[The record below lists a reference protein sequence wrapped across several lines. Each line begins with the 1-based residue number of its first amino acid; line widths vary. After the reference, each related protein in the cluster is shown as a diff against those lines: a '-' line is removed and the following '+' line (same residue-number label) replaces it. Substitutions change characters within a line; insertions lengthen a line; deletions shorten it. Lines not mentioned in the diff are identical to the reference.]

1 MRWDVF
7 VGAFINSFFFL
18 MACASLMKVKLQIK
32 SKRFII
38 SYILLSMYIYA
49 SFLTTQMF
57 FRTILFFGVAIFINY
72 HLYKKDKV
80 SITKI
85 VLSSFIAMMILFISE
100 ILFALI
106 VILIFHIDLEG
117 LQSNILGNFLCNCL
131 IIGIFDVLIFF
142 PIFNKFYVRLLSEFE
157 NLKIKYLIVVTFIS
171 IMAISITLYLSY
183 FRFNVVF
190 TFSLN
195 LIIVFTY
202 VYIIYALFYEKENA
216 LKKEKEL
223 EILEK
228 SLDEYEKMYQHQR
241 MLNHEHNNELI
252 VIRGLIKNNKK
263 AKEYIDEIAN
273 LKTKGNESWMEKLKE
288 IPEGGLRGILYY
300 KLLSM
305 EEKKINIDFNV
316 SRDVSVSDINKIDD
330 NTKKNLCKLLGIYLD
345 NAVQATQNL
354 DNRYVKID
362 IYKSVMQNKVL
373 TIAIMNNF
381 EGNIDFSQINIKGY
395 STKGKGRG
403 MGLAI
408 ANEILN
414 NNANI
419 KVVTKVIKNNFVQEI
434 NI

>member
-1 MRWDVF
+1 
-7 VGAFINSFFFL
+7 
-18 MACASLMKVKLQIK
+18 
-32 SKRFII
+32 
-38 SYILLSMYIYA
+38 
-49 SFLTTQMF
+49 
-57 FRTILFFGVAIFINY
+57 
-72 HLYKKDKV
+72 
-80 SITKI
+80 
-85 VLSSFIAMMILFISE
+85 
-100 ILFALI
+100 
-106 VILIFHIDLEG
+106 
-117 LQSNILGNFLCNCL
+117 
-131 IIGIFDVLIFF
+131 
-142 PIFNKFYVRLLSEFE
+142 
-157 NLKIKYLIVVTFIS
+157 
-171 IMAISITLYLSY
+171 
-183 FRFNVVF
+183 
-190 TFSLN
+190 
-195 LIIVFTY
+195 
-202 VYIIYALFYEKENA
+202 
-216 LKKEKEL
+216 
-223 EILEK
+223 
-228 SLDEYEKMYQHQR
+228 
-241 MLNHEHNNELI
+241 
-252 VIRGLIKNNKK
+252 
-263 AKEYIDEIAN
+263 
-273 LKTKGNESWMEKLKE
+273 
-288 IPEGGLRGILYY
+288 
-300 KLLSM
+300 M